1 MDCPWINCYPNHGV
15 IRLSKFLNVKSKEME
30 VSDKSWGYP
39 RLSSKSWMTMTYI
52 VFFKQ
57 PW

>member
-1 MDCPWINCYPNHGV
+1 MDCPWINCYPNHEI
-15 IRLSKFLNVKSKEME
+15 IRLSKFLNVKSKENGGFRQVMG
-30 VSDKSWGYP
+30 VP

-52 VFFKQ
+52 VFLKQ